1 MQGEALASA
10 SFRIMTATDV
20 PAVLDIEKMSFRL
33 PWNTERFTEL
43 LSGPN
48 GATCVVL
55 EISGRI
61 VSYFVVELRGE
72 STHILNLAVHP
83 EHLRR
88 GHALRCLAF
97 IHKLARRA
105 FDIASGR
112 DPSTVGSREARDG
125 RPLASSRV
133 AERESVESHAGR
145 SSRRKA
151 AQIVDEHA
159 GMIHLEVGESNL
171 AAQLLYRKAG
181 YRATRILRN
190 HYPSLDED
198 AYEMV
203 RKIHPGA

>member
-10 SFRIMTATDV
+10 SFRIMTATDL
-20 PAVLDIEKMSFRL
+20 PAVLDIEKTSFRL
-33 PWNTERFTEL
+33 PWNAERFTGL

-55 EISGRI
+55 ENAGKV
-61 VSYFVVELRGE
+61 VSYFVVELRAE

-83 EHLRR
+83 DHRR
-88 GHALRCLAF
+88 KGHALRCLAF

-105 FDIASGR
+105 YDIGAGR
-112 DPSTVGSREARDG
+112 DPS

-133 AERESVESHAGR
+133 TAEGDPGR
-145 SSRRKA
+145 WNRPRV
-151 AQIVDEHA
+151 AQVLDEHA
-159 GMIHLEVGESNL
+159 GTIHLEVGESNL
-171 AAQLLYRKAG
+171 AAQLLYKKAG

-190 HYPSLDED
+190 HYPALEED

-203 RKIHPGA
+203 RSIYPAA

>member
-20 PAVLDIEKMSFRL
+20 PAVLDIEKVSFPL
-33 PWNTERFTEL
+33 PWNTERFTSL

-55 EISGRI
+55 ENSGRI
-61 VSYFVVELRGE
+61 VSYFVVELRAE

-83 EHLRR
+83 EHRR
-88 GHALRCLAF
+88 KGHAMRCLAF

-105 FDIASGR
+105 FDIGSGR
-112 DPSTVGSREARDG
+112 DPC

-133 AERESVESHAGR
+133 AEGESVEDRAGR
-145 SSRRKA
+145 SSRRKVT
-151 AQIVDEHA
+151 QTVDEHA
-159 GMIHLEVGESNL
+159 GVIHLEVGESNL

-181 YRATRILRN
+181 YKATRILRN
-190 HYPSLDED
+190 HYPTLDED

-203 RKIHPGA
+203 RRIHPGA